1 MEEWITKREVLE
13 RYGISYGALYRWKR
27 LGLIPEE
34 WFVKRATVTGQE
46 TFFKRELICPRVEL
60 ILQRKESIS
69 LEQLAEELAD
79 HQQQRRSKRQLVL
92 DDGFKKQTFCVE
104 ELKQAVVVDGE
115 QQINILDYLREV
127 LV

>member
-13 RYGISYGALYRWKR
+13 RYNISYGALYRWKR

-46 TFFKRELICPRVEL
+46 TFFKKDLICPRVEL
-60 ILQRKESIS
+60 ILERKESVS
-69 LEQLAEELAD
+69 LEQLADELAG
-79 HQQQRRSKRQLVL
+79 HREQQSSRRQLVL
-92 DDGFKKQTFCVE
+92 NDGFKQYTFSVR
-104 ELKQAVVVDGE
+104 ELKQAVLVDGDRE
-115 QQINILDYLREV
+115 MSVLEYLKEA